1 MVAKQLQW
9 DDIQDP
15 LKAVDSARN
24 YNLAPA
30 SLLER
35 RVVIAADDDWLPL
48 AGGNL
53 GEGRLDLGVE
63 RIAGHNDDYW
73 HVLVDERE
81 RTVLEFT
88 SEDTCRCVV
97 LLVPIT
103 GLISERRT
111 LRVQITNFLDLEG
124 SLEASSILESTT
136 HDKQRAGDLERFRG
150 ELLEGLVLV
159 EDGSDLLR
167 EGMKT
172 RNDLVAAFSERDTIL
187 RKLERHHNERNI
199 LRRVGLYS
207 ASSIKYWRCKWNA
220 SAHTLVLA
228 TPISGPALIC
238 TPQCVSREIVEPTVF
253 TTPTQSAPLSRQYFN
268 ARMVSAVSPD

>member
-1 MVAKQLQW
+1 MVAKQLQR

-15 LKAVDSARN
+15 LKAVDSARD

-30 SLLER
+30 GLLER

-53 GEGRLDLGVE
+53 REGRLDLGVE
-63 RIAGHNDDYW
+63 RIAGHDDDYW

-81 RTVLEFT
+81 RAVLEFT
-88 SEDTCRCVV
+88 SEDTCRCAI

-103 GLISERRT
+103 RLISERRT

-124 SLEASSILESTT
+124 TLKASSILESTT
-136 HDKQRAGDLERFRG
+136 HDKQRARDLERFRC

-172 RNDLVAAFSERDTIL
+172 RDDLIAAFGERDTIL
-187 RKLERHHNERNI
+187 RQLERHHNERNI
-199 LRRVGLYS
+199 LRRIGLYS
-207 ASSIKYWRCKWNA
+207 ASSIRYRRFK
-220 SAHTLVLA
+220 
-228 TPISGPALIC
+228 
-238 TPQCVSREIVEPTVF
+238 
-253 TTPTQSAPLSRQYFN
+253 
-268 ARMVSAVSPD
+268 